1 MKRGRHMLFVV
12 KKDIDGSTK
21 YDVFEAEDPHDAMKA
36 DTMDGFFTEDGKLK
50 EPEGKEV
57 AITGVFE
64 VGQVNHLIE
73 ISNNFDTHSYYRGV
87 IKDLG
92 FDPNTY
98 LKLDKEE

>member
-1 MKRGRHMLFVV
+1 MLFVV
-12 KKDIDGSTK
+12 KKEIDGKTK
-21 YDVFEAEDPHDAMKA
+21 YEVFEEEDPHGAMKA

-64 VGQVNHLIE
+64 VGQVNHLVE
-73 ISNNFDTHSYYRGV
+73 ISNNFETHRYYREV
-87 IKDLG
+87 LEKLG

-98 LKLDKEE
+98 EKLESDR